1 MASAWATLDAVTLSE
16 EWKHR
21 CATIREVPEFFSSQL
36 REAFSIATARIRE
49 MHAKKKEAELERA
62 WKLFLLLPRM
72 LLSRTK
78 YQGEDGK
85 AEFFSRF
92 RAFKRGDWVTLV
104 LHARRPKRKKQSQRV
119 EVDPVQA
126 KLRAAEQRARLGEIS
141 HARQE
146 LVGTP
151 LAPRTM
157 ETYWKLADPTSRPQQ
172 PRSLERLQRICQFEP
187 ECLLDLDYGRF
198 IANVR
203 SAARGKSG
211 GLSGMRNEHLKCLV
225 FFAAA

>member
-1 MASAWATLDAVTLSE
+1 MGDVRFGYAFGGMEAS
-16 EWKHR
+16 
-21 CATIREVPEFFSSQL
+21 L
-36 REAFSIATARIRE
+36 RYHSGGAGVFQFAIARGVFHSYCPNS
-49 MHAKKKEAELERA
+49 HAKKKEAELERA

-104 LHARRPKRKKQSQRV
+104 LQARRPKRKKQSQRV

-141 HARQE
+141 HARRQE

-157 ETYWKLADPTSRPQQ
+157 ETYWKLADPTSRP
-172 PRSLERLQRICQFEP
+172 
-187 ECLLDLDYGRF
+187 
-198 IANVR
+198 
-203 SAARGKSG
+203 
-211 GLSGMRNEHLKCLV
+211 
-225 FFAAA
+225 